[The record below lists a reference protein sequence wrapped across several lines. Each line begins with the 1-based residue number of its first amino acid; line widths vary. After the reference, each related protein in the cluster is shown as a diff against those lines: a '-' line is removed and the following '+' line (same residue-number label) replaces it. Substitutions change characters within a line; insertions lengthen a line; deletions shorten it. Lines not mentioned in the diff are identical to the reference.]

1 MNLQLILDLADDDDV
16 ALKESTVLA
25 TSSDDTYITITPFV
39 FTDGGGVMFVGIP
52 PDNAVQ
58 ASSVISD
65 VSQPT
70 LVSFIYD
77 APSETDLEYVL
88 ISLGFSKMISIMTFN
103 ISEVRLQ
110 SAANIMSTA

>member
-39 FTDGGGVMFVGIP
+39 FTDNGGVMFVGIP

-65 VSQPT
+65 VRIST
-70 LVSFIYD
+70 NTCFIH
-77 APSETDLEYVL
+77 
-88 ISLGFSKMISIMTFN
+88 I
-103 ISEVRLQ
+103 
-110 SAANIMSTA
+110 

>member
-39 FTDGGGVMFVGIP
+39 FTDGGVMFVGIP

-70 LVSFIYD
+70 LVSFIYE
-77 APSETDLEYVL
+77 APSDRPGIRTYIIGVFKDDKYV
-88 ISLGFSKMISIMTFN
+88 
-103 ISEVRLQ
+103 
-110 SAANIMSTA
+110 